1 MTNLNLPSIESAEV
15 DGKRVFVRCDFDI
28 PLGDGKVTDDTRL
41 LPSISTIEYLIE
53 NNATV
58 VAAGHLGRPVGED
71 LELSLEPVAKWFA
84 YQFGSEI
91 KPTEVGGFKGW
102 EIVEDFIILENL
114 RFSLGEIGKD
124 PEFAMSLADLADV
137 YVNEAFGCSHRK
149 HSSMYGLPQ
158 ILPHYAGFHLQKEV
172 KILSNIL
179 DNPKRPL
186 TIVIGGAKIETKL
199 PLVTKMDGFADH
211 ILIGGAIASEYHA
224 LGNEHSA
231 QIFVADSNAEKTDI
245 TPQSLE
251 KFKEVIRRSGM
262 VVWNGPM
269 GLIEEGHEE
278 SSLELARIIAES
290 YAYKI
295 VGGGDTISF
304 LGKHKLLDKFDFASV
319 GGGAMLK
326 FLAGEELPGLIVLQN

>member
-28 PLGDGKVTDDTRL
+28 PLEDGRVTDDTRL
-41 LPSISTIEYLIE
+41 LPSISTIEYLLDQG
-53 NNATV
+53 ATV
-58 VAAGHLGRPVGED
+58 IAAGHLGRPEGVD
-71 LELSLEPVAKWFA
+71 PALSILPVVRWFA
-84 YQFGSEI
+84 DQFGAQIKEI
-91 KPTEVGGFKGW
+91 DLGGFKGW
-102 EIVEDFIILENL
+102 EIKDDLIFLENL
-114 RFSLGEIGKD
+114 RFNPGEIGKD
-124 PEFAMSLADLADV
+124 PEFAKRLADLADV
-137 YVNEAFGCSHRK
+137 YVNEAFGCSHRR

-186 TIVIGGAKIETKL
+186 TIIIGGAKIETKL
-199 PLVTKMDGFADH
+199 PLVAKMDGFADH
-211 ILIGGAIASEYHA
+211 VLIGGAIASEYYA
-224 LGNEHSA
+224 LGSKHSA
-231 QIFVADSNAEKTDI
+231 QILVADSNAEKTDI
-245 TPQSLE
+245 TPESLE

-269 GLIEEGHEE
+269 GLIEGGHEE